1 MDHVGDSNI
10 SKNRI
15 MERAWDEKDYLVM
28 RETQISFFFFQM
40 GVLKPSISP
49 TSHFLQRQ
57 PLHLMLE
64 LF

>member
-1 MDHVGDSNI
+1 
-10 SKNRI
+10 
-15 MERAWDEKDYLVM
+15 MERAWGEKDYLVM
-28 RETQISFFFFQM
+28 RETQMSFFFFQM